1 MLLKAKGHEIFTIP
15 AGTPVLKALE
25 MMAEKNIGALLVMD
39 KGLPAG
45 IFSERDFARH
55 AAEKKTANL
64 AVLVDEFMTTEVV
77 CVSPDETMDEVMA
90 IMTNKRI
97 RHLPV
102 CDQGKLVGIFSIG
115 DVVKTEIEDKDLLI
129 KSQENYILGRGFGE

>member
-1 MLLKAKGHEIFTIP
+1 
-15 AGTPVLKALE
+15 
-25 MMAEKNIGALLVMD
+25 
-39 KGLPAG
+39 
-45 IFSERDFARH
+45 
-55 AAEKKTANL
+55 
-64 AVLVDEFMTTEVV
+64 VDEFMTREVV

-90 IMTNKRI
+90 LMTNKRI

-115 DVVKTEIEDKDLLI
+115 DVVKSEIEDKDLLI